1 MPLTYTS
8 HTSHTR
14 TNISLSLFLSI
25 LYKKYYL
32 KGVITTN
39 MQDTKDE
46 LLKEAEAEAEAA
58 REKNL
63 DDVLSAR
70 IQMLESVLG
79 R

>member
-1 MPLTYTS
+1 
-8 HTSHTR
+8 
-14 TNISLSLFLSI
+14 
-25 LYKKYYL
+25 
-32 KGVITTN
+32 